1 MKQLP
6 VEWKS
11 DRLII
16 SNVEESDIPEL
27 ESLYETSRYLH
38 QWDGQ
43 EHDRNYVKECFEEGH
58 LPPEG
63 RLENYRIQSI
73 RTNEDDRYIGLLSV
87 YHGYPSEDSI
97 YLEFLYIQSEI
108 QKQGYGQELIQAL
121 TRHFSELGY
130 KEIRINVALKN
141 WTALRFWIK
150 SGFNQISR
158 IYGDLEHSEDTVAN
172 TELIKSL

>member
-11 DRLII
+11 DRLIV

-27 ESLYETSRYLH
+27 ESIYETSRYLH
-38 QWDGQ
+38 QWD
-43 EHDRNYVKECFEEGH
+43 
-58 LPPEG
+58 
-63 RLENYRIQSI
+63 
-73 RTNEDDRYIGLLSV
+73 
-87 YHGYPSEDSI
+87 
-97 YLEFLYIQSEI
+97 
-108 QKQGYGQELIQAL
+108 GQELIQAL

-141 WTALRFWIK
+141 WPALRFWIK

-158 IYGDLEHSEDTVAN
+158 IYGDLQHSEDTFAN

>member
-6 VEWKS
+6 EEWKS
-11 DRLII
+11 DRLIV
-16 SNVEESDIPEL
+16 SNVKESDIPEL
-27 ESLYETSRYLH
+27 ESIYETSRYLH

-58 LPPEG
+58 LPPGG

-108 QKQGYGQELIQAL
+108 QKQGYGKELIQAL
-121 TRHFSELGY
+121 TLHCSELGY

-141 WTALRFWIK
+141 WPALRFWIK
-150 SGFNQISR
+150 SGFNQING
-158 IYGDLEHSEDTVAN
+158 IYGDLEYSEDTFAN